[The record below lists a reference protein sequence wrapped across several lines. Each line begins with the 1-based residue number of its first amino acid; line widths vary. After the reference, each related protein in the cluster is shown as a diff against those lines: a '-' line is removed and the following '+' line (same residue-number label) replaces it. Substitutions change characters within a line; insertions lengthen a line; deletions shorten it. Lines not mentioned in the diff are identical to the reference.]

1 MTSPTLLCNGQSL
14 NKGEFQ
20 ASQWHLK
27 CLRLCRLLVKQ
38 KSIKSMYLLHTNQC
52 NVVYWIRVFE
62 VESTVLFDFYASF
75 SNFNVK
81 IGLFLYSI

>member
-1 MTSPTLLCNGQSL
+1 MLSNGQSL

-20 ASQWHLK
+20 ASQWHQK

-38 KSIKSMYLLHTNQC
+38 KSIKSMYVLHTNQL
-52 NVVYWIRVFE
+52 NVVYQIRVFE
-62 VESTVLFDFYASF
+62 VKSTFFFYASF

-81 IGLFLYSI
+81 IGNN